1 MTSLTREIDYMRIRL
16 LAVFFIGIVLLPPFG
31 LAQTTASLDSIP
43 ARMHDVIVANEVPGA
58 VTVVATRDSV
68 LRMDAQGWADQNTN
82 LSCAWIRSS
91 GSHPCP
97 NRLRLP

>member
-1 MTSLTREIDYMRIRL
+1 MRIRL
-16 LAVFFIGIVLLPPFG
+16 LAVFFIGMFLLLPFG

-58 VTVVATRDSV
+58 VTVVATV
-68 LRMDAQGWADQNTN
+68 TPCFGWTLKVGPTRNTN

-91 GSHPCP
+91 GSRPCQS
-97 NRLRLP
+97 RLRLPRC